1 MSSDDE
7 IPQSV
12 HFQFTLLTNRL
23 VDSGTDVHERRKV
36 PLTLL
41 TGYLGAGKSTLL
53 EEPWLP
59 HCCVHECTD
68 IESKSLQMSNPNDP
82 SATTSS
88 MLSLPNGCLC
98 CSFKDMGIAAIEE
111 MVAAQKE
118 KIDWVIVELTG
129 LADPAPIA
137 KDFWTNEEMGDLI
150 LDSVVCV
157 VDCRNVL
164 RQLDEPTPDDGKT
177 ANSTDASGKKDP
189 ISAAQKQIA
198 CSDVILL
205 NKTDLVTPEQLDE
218 IEKRVRSINPTLRV
232 YKTEHSKVPLPKL
245 YNLKAFSES
254 TLLGGK
260 QEDDSTSCAGCSDG
274 SHDHSHHTDG
284 ISTVTLPLP
293 RQITFDQF
301 QNLEKFLQDIL
312 WKSPT
317 KESKYDILRTK
328 GYMRVDVEG
337 KMQEKVVQGVADL
350 FDIKDAHATP
360 EEVKPKIVLIGRDL
374 DGPKKES
381 LFREFGL
388 HLMAS

>member
-1 MSSDDE
+1 
-7 IPQSV
+7 
-12 HFQFTLLTNRL
+12 
-23 VDSGTDVHERRKV
+23 
-36 PLTLL
+36 
-41 TGYLGAGKSTLL
+41 
-53 EEPWLP
+53 
-59 HCCVHECTD
+59 
-68 IESKSLQMSNPNDP
+68 
-82 SATTSS
+82 

-118 KIDWVIVELTG
+118 KIDWVVVELTG

-164 RQLDEPTPDDGKT
+164 KQLEEPTPDDGKT
-177 ANSTDASGKKDP
+177 ANGADASGKKDP

-205 NKTDLVTPEQLDE
+205 NKTDLVTLEQVDE
-218 IEKRVRSINPTLRV
+218 VEKRVKSINPTLRV
-232 YKTEHSKVPLPKL
+232 YRTDHSQVPLPKL

-260 QEDDSTSCAGCSDG
+260 QESDSSGCTGCSDG
-274 SHDHSHHTDG
+274 SHDHSQHTDG

-301 QNLEKFLQDIL
+301 QNLEHFLQDVL

-317 KESKYDILRTK
+317 KPSKYDILRTK

-337 KMQEKVVQGVADL
+337 KIEEKVVQGVADL

-360 EEVKPKIVLIGRDL
+360 QDVHPKLVFIGRDL

-388 HLMAS
+388 SLMAH